1 MSQAQISDA
10 QTSQAK
16 TSQAYVIEIS
26 DRTAGIVV
34 SDARG
39 FCFFSSDRAFDGL
52 DGGYFGSARAA
63 ERAVRALLRQRR
75 PARGQPPSTSRNI

>member
-1 MSQAQISDA
+1 MSQA
-10 QTSQAK
+10 QTSQAQ
-16 TSQAYVIEIS
+16 TSQAQAQAYVIEVS

-34 SDARG
+34 SDSRG

-63 ERAVRALLRQRR
+63 ERAVRAHLQRR
-75 PARGQPPSTSRNI
+75 KVRGQPSSNARSI